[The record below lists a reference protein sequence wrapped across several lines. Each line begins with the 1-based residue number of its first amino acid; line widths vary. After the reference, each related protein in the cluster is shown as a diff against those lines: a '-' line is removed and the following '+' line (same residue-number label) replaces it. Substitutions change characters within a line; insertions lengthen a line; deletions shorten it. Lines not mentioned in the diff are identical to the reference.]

1 MSRRTGHG
9 FSAWI
14 AVVAL
19 VSSTTA
25 CRGASNPD
33 DPYRSA
39 ASGLCEASTKAD
51 KGDVD
56 GAGKEFYDTA
66 HQPLHDLAA
75 EVSDVDRAVAAR
87 LLEAKEAVESSL
99 EGDQSELGDSFH
111 SLIAAADQAL
121 TATGHSQTPCSPAEG
136 S

>member
-1 MSRRTGHG
+1 VSRRTGRG

-25 CRGASNPD
+25 CRGESNPD
-33 DPYRSA
+33 DPYLLA
-39 ASGLCEASTKAD
+39 ASGLCEASMRAD
-51 KGDVD
+51 MGDLD
-56 GAGKEFYDTA
+56 GAGVEFYDTA

-87 LLEAKEAVESSL
+87 LLEAKEAVEYGL
-99 EGDQSELGDSFH
+99 DGDQSELGDAFQ
-111 SLIAAADQAL
+111 SLVSAADQAL
-121 TATGHSQTPCSPAEG
+121 SATGHSPMPCSPAEG